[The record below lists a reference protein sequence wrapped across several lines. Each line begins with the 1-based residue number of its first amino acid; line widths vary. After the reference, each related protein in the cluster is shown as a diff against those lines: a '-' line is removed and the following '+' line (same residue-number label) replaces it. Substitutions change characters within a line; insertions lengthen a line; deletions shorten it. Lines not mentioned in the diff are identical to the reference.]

1 MQQHIALLTLASVLS
16 LSACDKHPE
25 RPTPLLKT
33 EEQQKTNSTAITG
46 SQTGV
51 PSAESVFSGST
62 ATQPIQPTGRPS
74 GAMTPAQEKSG
85 MPLPGQNNDHSAPLA
100 TVTTTIRPQ

>member
-1 MQQHIALLTLASVLS
+1 M
-16 LSACDKHPE
+16 
-25 RPTPLLKT
+25 KT
-33 EEQQKTNSTAITG
+33 EEQQKINSTAITG

-51 PSAESVFSGST
+51 PSAESVFAGST

-74 GAMTPAQEKSG
+74 GAMTPAQEKGG

-100 TVTTTIRPQ
+100 TGTSAIRSP